1 MWLSHPIN
9 PSKYQIVRRFDLI
22 VAIAKVMRGCHFY
35 YVSAPTHRLYG
46 IAENGAMIREVV
58 LPGNMEVSTSFI
70 FRLDTIDKDILSTYV
85 DFALLDDMPW
95 ALFPLI
101 KYEEFED
108 YQPMF
113 KPVTEYKLWT
123 VTNKRSRLEV
133 EFLDLYGVDGVK
145 SVGLRATQ
153 TLIDGFMASRGLLS
167 EMEYR
172 FPNMERHLTVQN
184 VFSSK
189 ASMGERYLHLQYDD
203 RKYGIYLFKNLFTFN
218 KNDGLTI
225 GIRDRID
232 NPNLFEARFTVKH
245 DKNPIK
251 FIIDGDFIENTHAT
265 FVKLT

>member
-35 YVSAPTHRLYG
+35 YVSALTHCLYG
-46 IAENGAMIREVV
+46 ITEESTTIREVR
-58 LPGNMEVSTSFI
+58 LPINIEVTTSFL

-108 YQPMF
+108 YQPLF
-113 KPVTEYKLWT
+113 KPVTEYKVWT
-123 VTNKRSRLEV
+123 VINKRSRLEV
-133 EFLDLYGVDGVK
+133 EFLDLYGIDGVK
-145 SVGLRATQ
+145 SVNLRAVQ
-153 TLIDGFMASRGLLS
+153 RLVSDFYDSRFKLS
-167 EMEYR
+167 YEQLE
-172 FPNMERHLTVQN
+172 FHHMERHPIVQN

-189 ASMGERYLHLQYDD
+189 AAMGERYLHLQYDD
-203 RKYGIYLFKNLFTFN
+203 RKFGIYLFKNLFTFN
-218 KNDGLTI
+218 KNDGLTLL
-225 GIRDRID
+225 IRERTDY
-232 NPNLFEARFTVKH
+232 PNLFEVKFVVKH

-251 FIIDGDFIENTHAT
+251 FVIDGDFVESTYAT
-265 FVKLT
+265 FVKLV

>member
-22 VAIAKVMRGCHFY
+22 VAVAKVMRGCHFY
-35 YVSAPTHRLYG
+35 YVSASTHCLYG
-46 IAENGAMIREVV
+46 VAENNSMIREVA
-58 LPGNMEVSTSFI
+58 LPRNMEISTSFI

-113 KPVTEYKLWT
+113 KPITEYKVWT
-123 VTNKRSRLEV
+123 VINKRSKLEV

-145 SVGLRATQ
+145 SVSLRAVQ
-153 TLIDGFMASRGLLS
+153 TLVNSFLLS
-167 EMEYR
+167 RNLLSGVEYR
-172 FPNMERHLTVQN
+172 FPHMERHLTVQN

-189 ASMGERYLHLQYDD
+189 ASMGEKYLHLQYDD
-203 RKYGIYLFKNLFTFN
+203 KRYGIYLFKNLFTFN

-225 GIRDRID
+225 TIRDRVD
-232 NPNLFEARFTVKH
+232 FGNLFEARFTVTH

-251 FIIDGDFIENTHAT
+251 FIVDGDFVENTYAT
-265 FVKLT
+265 FIKLV